1 MKEAITINYDVRYV
15 HRCITYFYCAVLLF
29 FIFSGA
35 FTIPIFAESVY
46 FRLTPPVEIIGSTL
60 RNWGIY
66 IFASFLLVLLQIA
79 NVLTERVSISI
90 NHAGDNY
97 LETTYGIPALWIKL
111 FLRIHKSVFYYFN
124 YSTTVIFIRAQVPF
138 FMAIAFS
145 DILTNTVTNFVTMRI
160 KNILKDDWWKDL
172 LPHMLVINTIL
183 IVLCPII
190 LFLAGARHSG
200 YFDVGPPLHV
210 FGDTITSTGELIGL
224 TFFLFFDRIVE
235 TFTADNVDTWINDIL
250 QNTQALYDED
260 TAKQRW
266 TNVRDVEDEQQ
277 GDALFGFV
285 IFLIR
290 GFVSWMRNIF
300 VINFFF
306 DRYFMIFVYILGD
319 AIAGCVSVYYR
330 HYPGE
335 GVSEILPRGSKSLL
349 ASLCGV
355 QTVEMIVVLMAL
367 TLGRL
372 DTSSYF
378 TLDNP
383 LYFGLS
389 LDTTGKSNTLIALAV
404 IMRIAQTL
412 YYRVIQPDMY
422 HYTYSDMQR
431 YIDPDAESEWIEVV
445 MNTFI
450 GLAMHWV
457 CYLFSIQLI
466 TSTSLLY
473 VTIFAAVDIPVSSLV
488 ICVYI
493 WKKARMLRNVEYVNI
508 LNDEDT
514 YEVLKV
520 IHANP
525 TFGIYGASSGVMNKR
540 KKRRDI
546 EENEEAEREEEEDE
560 EEEEEYDYYYTH
572 NNNSKYTV
580 WTN

>member
-1 MKEAITINYDVRYV
+1 
-15 HRCITYFYCAVLLF
+15 VLLF

-35 FTIPIFAESVY
+35 FTIPIFSESIY
-46 FRLTPPVEIIGSTL
+46 FNLTPPVEVIGNML

-66 IFASFLLVLLQIA
+66 IFASFLLVLLQVA

-90 NHAGDNY
+90 SHAGDEY
-97 LETTYGIPALWIKL
+97 LETTYGIPALWIKM
-111 FLRIHKSVFYYFN
+111 FLRIHKSVFYYFH

-190 LFLAGARHSG
+190 LFLSGARHSG
-200 YFDVGPPLHV
+200 YFDVGPPLHI
-210 FGDTITSTGELIGL
+210 FGDSITSTGELVGL

-250 QNTQALYDED
+250 QNTQALYDEE
-260 TAKQRW
+260 TAKQHW
-266 TNVRDVEDEQQ
+266 TNVREVEEEQQ
-277 GDALFGFV
+277 DNALFGFV

-290 GFVSWMRNIF
+290 GFVAWMRNIF

-306 DRYFMIFVYILGD
+306 DRYFIIFVYILGD

-330 HYPGE
+330 HYPRE
-335 GVSEILPRGSKSLL
+335 GLSEILPRGSKSLL
-349 ASLCGV
+349 ASLCGI
-355 QTVEMIVVLMAL
+355 QTVEMIVVIMVL
-367 TLGRL
+367 TLSRL

-383 LYFGLS
+383 LYFGLP
-389 LDTTGKSNTLIALAV
+389 LNTTFKSNVLIALAV
-404 IMRIAQTL
+404 FMRIAQTL

-445 MNTFI
+445 LNTFI
-450 GLAMHWV
+450 GLAMHWA
-457 CYLFSIQLI
+457 CYLFSVQLI
-466 TSTSLLY
+466 TSTSVLY
-473 VTIFAAVDIPVSSLV
+473 VTIFAAVDIPVSSLI

-493 WKKARMLRNVEYVNI
+493 WKKARMLRNVEYVNV
-508 LNDEDT
+508 LSDEDT
-514 YEVLKV
+514 YKALHV
-520 IHANP
+520 IHSTP
-525 TFGIYGASSGVMNKR
+525 SFGIYGGASSSVVNQRIKR
-540 KKRRDI
+540 KDHTNKKI
-546 EENEEAEREEEEDE
+546 KEEREEKGEGE
-560 EEEEEYDYYYTH
+560 EEEEEGYDYYL
-572 NNNSKYTV
+572 
-580 WTN
+580 